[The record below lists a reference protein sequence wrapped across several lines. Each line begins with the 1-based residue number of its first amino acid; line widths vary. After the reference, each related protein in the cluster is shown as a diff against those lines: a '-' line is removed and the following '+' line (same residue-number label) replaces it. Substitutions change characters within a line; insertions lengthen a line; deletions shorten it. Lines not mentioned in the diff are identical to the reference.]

1 MRQALSKLWGDFMK
15 VGNRLTLYI
24 VLGLI
29 LGIAVGSVLSPM
41 TDQGWVQWID
51 QYIFNV
57 IGQLFLNMIFMM
69 VVPIVF
75 ISIVLGV
82 YNVGDPKTL
91 GSLGVKTIGFYLLT
105 TAIAISIAMITANVL
120 DPGVGQS
127 ELLDSEE
134 VSDYRTSELEGGET
148 GKAIEQTVDQTL
160 INIIPTNIFDAMATD
175 NMLQVIA
182 FAVFIGIA
190 MISVKDKIGRLVDLF
205 EQANEV
211 VMWIVMAIMKYFAA
225 IGAFGLVATA
235 FTQAGFGAIRQLG
248 LYFICVL
255 LALFI
260 HLALV
265 YGSMVQFMAKK
276 SFIWF
281 IKNFAPAM
289 GVAFSTSSS
298 SAVLPISL
306 ETAQKRLGIRKGIS
320 SFVQPLGA
328 TINMDGTAIMQ
339 GVATVFIAQLSGVD
353 LTLGQMVTVVVIA
366 TVASIGTAGVPGVG
380 LVMLAMVLTAVGLD
394 PAAIGIII
402 GIDRLLDM
410 TRTMTNITGDADI
423 ATVLDHQQ
431 DVKEEKKGLQSTKPN
446 A

>member
-1 MRQALSKLWGDFMK
+1 MRRALSKLWGDFMK
-15 VGNRLTLYI
+15 VGNRMTLYI

-160 INIIPTNIFDAMATD
+160 INIIPTNVFDAMATD

-410 TRTMTNITGDADI
+410 TRTMTNITGDAAI

>member
-1 MRQALSKLWGDFMK
+1 MK
-15 VGNRLTLYI
+15 VGNKLTIQI
-24 VLGLI
+24 VIALI
-29 LGIAVGSVLSPM
+29 LGIIIGSVFNLM
-41 TDQGWVQWID
+41 VDQTWVQWID

-57 IGQLFLNMIFMM
+57 VGQLFLNMIFMM
-69 VVPIVF
+69 VVPVVF

-82 YNVGDPKTL
+82 VNVGDPKMLGGIGLKTL
-91 GSLGVKTIGFYLLT
+91 AFYLAS
-105 TAIAISIAMITANVL
+105 TAIAISLAMLVANFL
-120 DPGVGQS
+120 NPGEGQS
-127 ELLDSEE
+127 QLLDSDE
-134 VSDYRTSELEGGET
+134 VSEYRETELEGGATAESINQ
-148 GKAIEQTVDQTL
+148 GFDQTL
-160 INIIPTNIFDAMATD
+160 INLIPTNVIEAMGTQ
-175 NMLQVIA
+175 NMLQIIA
-182 FAVFIGIA
+182 FAIFVGVAIIA
-190 MISVKDKIGRLVDLF
+190 NKDKTSGIVSLF
-205 EQANEV
+205 EQGNDV
-211 VMWIVMAIMKYFAA
+211 VMWIVMAIMKYFAP

-235 FTQAGFGAIRQLG
+235 FVQAGFGAIQQLG
-248 LYFICVL
+248 MYFICVL
-255 LALFI
+255 LVLFL
-260 HLALV
+260 HLAIV
-265 YGSMVQFMAKK
+265 YGSAVQFLAKK
-276 SFIWF
+276 SFVWF

-306 ETAQKRLGIRKGIS
+306 ETAQKNLGVRKSVS

-353 LTLGQMVTVVVIA
+353 LTLMQMVTVVVIA

-410 TRTMTNITGDADI
+410 TRTMVNITGDAAI
-423 ATVLDHQQ
+423 ALLISEQQ
-431 DVKEEKKGLQSTKPN
+431 KRKEAASESQ